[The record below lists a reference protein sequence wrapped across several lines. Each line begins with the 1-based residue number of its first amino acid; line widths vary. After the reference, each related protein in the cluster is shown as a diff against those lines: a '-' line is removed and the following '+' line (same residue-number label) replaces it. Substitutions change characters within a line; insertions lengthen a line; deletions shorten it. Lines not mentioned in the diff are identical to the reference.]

1 MQRLLAALGVAC
13 LLTANVDAAQPRSA
27 VDRSNS
33 AVAAKVKELKLKS
46 TNVLVVDQVNKRVL
60 YAKKEEQV
68 VPIASITKLMTALV
82 VLEAKLSLDERVV
95 IGREDYDRVKRQ
107 PSRLGAGTTMSRGD
121 LLKIM
126 LMASENR
133 AAAALARAYPGG
145 TSAFVAAMNQKALE
159 LGMSETRFVDSSGLS
174 DENVSTAR
182 DLAWMVDAAYREP
195 LIREYTTYRSHTVE
209 INKGRK
215 MQFANSNQM
224 VRYRHWDIG
233 LSKTGYLDA
242 AGRCLVMQ
250 ATIGATP
257 VIIVLLHSWGKHTRI
272 GDANRIKSWI
282 ESNSSRQPAG

>member
-1 MQRLLAALGVAC
+1 VERLLAALGVAC
-13 LLTANVDAAQPRSA
+13 LLTANADAAQPRSA

-60 YAKKEEQV
+60 YAKKEVQV

-107 PSRLGAGTTMSRGD
+107 PSRLGAGTSMSRGD

-195 LIREYTTYRSHTVE
+195 LIREYTTLRSHTVE

-215 MQFANSNQM
+215 MTFANSNQM
-224 VRYRHWDIG
+224 VRYAHWDIG

-250 ATIGATP
+250 ANIGTTP
-257 VIIVLLHSWGKHTRI
+257 VIIVLLHSWGKFTRI

>member
-1 MQRLLAALGVAC
+1 VERWFVALIAVCAMAGNAV
-13 LLTANVDAAQPRSA
+13 AAQSA
-27 VDRSNS
+27 SVERSNA
-33 AVAAKVKELKLKS
+33 AVAAKVRELKLKS
-46 TNVLVVDQVNKRVL
+46 TNVLVVDQINKRVL
-60 YAKKEEQV
+60 YAKKDEQV

-82 VLEAKLSLDERVV
+82 VLEAKLPMDEWIAITRD
-95 IGREDYDRVKRQ
+95 DYDRVKRQ
-107 PSRLGAGTTMSRGD
+107 PSRLGAGTSMSRGD

-133 AAAALARAYPGG
+133 AAAALARTYPGG
-145 TSAFVAAMNQKALE
+145 TPAFVVAMNQKALE
-159 LGMSETRFVDSSGLS
+159 LGMSETRFVDSTGLA

-182 DLAWMVDAAYREP
+182 DLAWLVDAAYREP
-195 LIREYTTYRSHTVE
+195 LIREHTTDRSHTVE

-224 VRYRHWDIG
+224 VRHRQWEIG

-250 ATIGATP
+250 ATIGTTP
-257 VIIVLLHSWGKHTRI
+257 VIIVLLHSYGKFSRI
-272 GDANRIKSWI
+272 GDANRIKTWI

>member
-1 MQRLLAALGVAC
+1 
-13 LLTANVDAAQPRSA
+13 
-27 VDRSNS
+27 
-33 AVAAKVKELKLKS
+33 
-46 TNVLVVDQVNKRVL
+46 VL
-60 YAKKEEQV
+60 YAKKEVQV

-107 PSRLGAGTTMSRGD
+107 PSRLGAGTSMSRGD

-195 LIREYTTYRSHTVE
+195 LIREYTTLRSHTVE

-215 MQFANSNQM
+215 MTFANSNQM
-224 VRYRHWDIG
+224 VRYAHWDIG

-250 ATIGATP
+250 ANIGTTP
-257 VIIVLLHSWGKHTRI
+257 VIIVLLHSWGKFTRI

>member
-1 MQRLLAALGVAC
+1 VTGNAA
-13 LLTANVDAAQPRSA
+13 AAQPAAA
-27 VDRSNS
+27 VEQSNS
-33 AVAAKVKELKLKS
+33 AVAAKVKELKLRS
-46 TNVLVVDQVNKRVL
+46 TNVLVVDQINKRVL

-82 VLEAKLSLDERVV
+82 LLEAKLPLEDRIVV
-95 IGREDYDRVKRQ
+95 AREDYDRVKRQ
-107 PSRLGAGTTMSRGD
+107 PSRLGAGTSISRGD

-133 AAAALARAYPGG
+133 AAAALARTYPGG

-182 DLAWMVDAAYREP
+182 DLTWLVEAAYREP
-195 LIREYTTYRSHTVE
+195 LVREFTTYRSHTVE

-215 MQFANSNQM
+215 MTFANSNQM
-224 VRYRHWDIG
+224 IRYAHWDIG

-250 ATIGATP
+250 ATIATTP
-257 VIIVLLHSWGKHTRI
+257 VIIVLLHSWGRFTRI
-272 GDANRIKSWI
+272 GDANRIKTWI
-282 ESNSSRQPAG
+282 ESNFSRQPAG